1 MAGLTSPPVPLS
13 VRGEG
18 EPVGTTSPSPRLRGR
33 GGLWGRR
40 LVGLTNHQATPKDG
54 VRGLALV
61 PFRRTLSHSAKSAH
75 TPAINTRLSASA
87 NAVGL
92 VQSAAPLKTPLRI
105 M

>member
-40 LVGLTNHQATPKDG
+40 LVRLTNHQPTPKAG
-54 VRGLALV
+54 ARGLVLF
-61 PFRRTLSHSAKSAH
+61 PLRRTLDHSTKSAH
-75 TPAINTRLSASA
+75 TPAINTRLSGSA

-92 VQSAAPLKTPLRI
+92 VQSAAPMKTPLRT